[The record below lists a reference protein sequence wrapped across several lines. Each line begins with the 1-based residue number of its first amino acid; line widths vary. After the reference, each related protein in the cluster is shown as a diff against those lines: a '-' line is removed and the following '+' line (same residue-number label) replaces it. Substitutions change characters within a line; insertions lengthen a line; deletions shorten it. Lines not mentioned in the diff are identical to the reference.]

1 MKTTPPVRRLR
12 AWLLAAAVAAM
23 MLQCAIPCPLL
34 AEDEPSI
41 PEVNRF
47 GGRYLGKAAVDFGKV
62 LVSPAH
68 WQGKDFAVLGA
79 AAGMTAIFFAAD
91 PGTQDWIAKRP
102 DIGSS
107 RFSLFVTHLGEA
119 PFLVGLSAAFYLGGE
134 AFDDDNLRK
143 TALLS
148 LESFAVNGIIVTGIK
163 VVLARSRPAAGDGA
177 YQFNWFSARSRQN
190 SFPSGHASSAFAV
203 AAVVAGQSDS
213 VVVGA
218 LAYGLASLVAVSR
231 VVNNEHWASDV
242 FAGSLL
248 GYFIG
253 KQVLALNRPSA
264 KNKPKLRVA
273 PAPGG
278 FSLALSF

>member
-1 MKTTPPVRRLR
+1 MKTTPSVRRLR
-12 AWLLAAAVAAM
+12 AWLSAAVLAAA
-23 MLQCAIPCPLL
+23 MLHGAILSPLL
-34 AEDEPSI
+34 AEDAPSV

-47 GGRYLGKAAVDFGKV
+47 GGRYLGKAAVDFGKI

-79 AAGMTAIFFAAD
+79 AAGLTAIFFVAD
-91 PGTQDWIAKRP
+91 PGTQDWVAKHP

-107 RFSLFVTHLGEA
+107 RFSLFVTHFGEA
-119 PFLVGLSAAFYLGGE
+119 PFLLGLSTIFYLGGE
-134 AFDDDNLRK
+134 VFRDDSLRK
-143 TALLS
+143 TALMS
-148 LESFAVNGIIVTGIK
+148 LESFAISGLIVTGIK

-177 YQFNWFSARSRQN
+177 YQFNWFSTRSRQN

-213 VVVGA
+213 VVVGT

-231 VVNNEHWASDV
+231 VVNNEHWVSDV
-242 FAGSLL
+242 LAGSLL

-264 KNKPKLRVA
+264 KNKPKLSVA

>member
-1 MKTTPPVRRLR
+1 VNTTPSVRRLR
-12 AWLLAAAVAAM
+12 AWLSAAALAAA
-23 MLQCAIPCPLL
+23 MLHGAVGSALL
-34 AEDEPSI
+34 AEDAPSV

-79 AAGMTAIFFAAD
+79 AAGLTAIFFVAD
-91 PGTQDWIAKRP
+91 PGARDWVAKHP

-107 RFSLFVTHLGEA
+107 RFSLFITHLGEA
-119 PFLVGLSAAFYLGGE
+119 PFLVGLSTVFYLGGE
-134 AFDDDNLRK
+134 VFKEDSLRK
-143 TALLS
+143 TALMS
-148 LESFAVNGIIVTGIK
+148 LESFAINGLIVTGIK
-163 VVLARSRPAAGDGA
+163 VVLARSRPAAGDGP
-177 YQFNWFSARSRQN
+177 YQFNWFSTRSRQN
-190 SFPSGHASSAFAV
+190 SFPSGHTSSAFAV
-203 AAVVAGQSDS
+203 ASVIAGESDS
-213 VVVGA
+213 VAVGT
-218 LAYGLASLVAVSR
+218 LVYGLASLVGVSR

-242 FAGSLL
+242 FVGAVL

-264 KNKPKLRVA
+264 KNKPKLSVA